1 LPTDEPVILIGY
13 SLGANATTR
22 ISHALPNREIAL
34 AIAYDPSIHS
44 EVFPADGNVRRMLL
58 YITTVSHCGATLA
71 FPGRKSRRQKST
83 KAIYRLIPT
92 SSFMPGP

>member
-1 LPTDEPVILIGY
+1 MTMFWRTL
-13 SLGANATTR
+13 
-22 ISHALPNREIAL
+22 ALYLLWAL
-34 AIAYDPSIHS
+34 AAIR
-44 EVFPADGNVRRMLL
+44 VFVIRSVRDETQR
-58 YITTVSHCGATLA
+58 GATLA